1 MEMFPSI
8 PGSLDS
14 TTKKLLKKTAKKI
27 RLQKELGSYNPS
39 PPNRASVWWTDTFKP
54 TSSAKGRKKARKD
67 TSSPKGS
74 DKGQEEP
81 PIVVA
86 APFEKRKRTP
96 EVGKKVAKPKAASPP
111 LPAELAP
118 ADVQPTVNSSSVDE
132 EAEAKAARKAKKAE
146 KKNKAKKTKTDDQAE
161 AVAEQLLQ
169 AEQKQKEEKARL
181 ARERDASVLQVSPP
195 CPPFFHS
202 GQ

>member
-14 TTKKLLKKTAKKI
+14 TAKKLLKKNAKKI
-27 RLQKELGSYNPS
+27 RLQKELGSHNPS
-39 PPNRASVWWTDTFKP
+39 PPNRASVWWSDKYKL
-54 TSSAKGRKKARKD
+54 TSSGKGRKKARKD
-67 TSSPKGS
+67 TPSPKGS
-74 DKGQEEP
+74 VKGKEEP
-81 PIVVA
+81 PIAEA
-86 APFEKRKRTP
+86 APIVKRKRSP
-96 EVGKKVAKPKAASPP
+96 EAGKKVAKPKAASPP

-132 EAEAKAARKAKKAE
+132 EAVAKAARKAKKAE
-146 KKNKAKKTKTDDQAE
+146 KKKAKKSKTDDQAE
-161 AVAEQLLQ
+161 AVAEQLFQ
-169 AEQKQKEEKARL
+169 AEQQQKEEKARL
-181 ARERDASVLQVSPP
+181 ARERDASVLQVSLP